1 MKTEMT
7 HDEAFAELDA
17 VAFDLLDTPERDAVL
32 AHVNDCQQCRA
43 ELDRRR
49 AVVADLSFAA
59 PLAADSSNGS
69 RKQIRNRLTARAAAD
84 IQPRR
89 LTPLVFPTVADM
101 PAVTP
106 NKPRRASLWVGIAAS
121 VAFVAAVG
129 VLAIVERDREVL
141 RSSLDAITIANL
153 SSSRVM
159 DSLQAE
165 IAARDSVLR
174 AIGARDVT
182 VLNLTSGSTAPSG
195 RMFWDRARGSWT
207 FLAQNLPPLQPG
219 RTYQLWIVTNKA
231 KISAGTFEPRNGEAT
246 VSAQLVLTE
255 PLAAVVV
262 TEEPAGGM
270 LQPTGA
276 TVIAVSAR

>member
-1 MKTEMT
+1 
-7 HDEAFAELDA
+7 
-17 VAFDLLDTPERDAVL
+17 
-32 AHVNDCQQCRA
+32 
-43 ELDRRR
+43 
-49 AVVADLSFAA
+49 
-59 PLAADSSNGS
+59 
-69 RKQIRNRLTARAAAD
+69 
-84 IQPRR
+84 
-89 LTPLVFPTVADM
+89 
-101 PAVTP
+101 
-106 NKPRRASLWVGIAAS
+106 
-121 VAFVAAVG
+121 
-129 VLAIVERDREVL
+129 
-141 RSSLDAITIANL
+141 
-153 SSSRVM
+153 M

-255 PLAAVVV
+255 PLAAVAV
-262 TEEPAGGM
+262 TEEPAGGT

-276 TVIAVSAR
+276 TVIAATLR

>member
-17 VAFDLLDTPERDAVL
+17 VAFDLLDIPERDAVL

-43 ELDRRR
+43 ELHRRR
-49 AVVADLSFAA
+49 AVVADLSFAV
-59 PLAADSSNGS
+59 PLAADSSSGT
-69 RKQIRNRLTARAAAD
+69 RQQIRNRLAARAAAD

-101 PAVTP
+101 PAVAP
-106 NKPRRASLWVGIAAS
+106 APRRASLWAAVVAS
-121 VAFVAAVG
+121 VALVATVG
-129 VLAIVERDREVL
+129 VLAIVERDRQAL

-153 SSSRVM
+153 SSSRVV

-165 IAARDSVLR
+165 IASRDSVLR

-182 VLNLTSGSTAPSG
+182 VLNLTSGATAPSG

-219 RTYQLWIVTNKA
+219 RTYQLWILTNKA
-231 KISAGTFEPRNGEAT
+231 KINAGTFEPRDGEAT

-255 PLAAVVV
+255 PLAAVAV
-262 TEEPAGGM
+262 TEEPAGGT

-276 TVIAVSAR
+276 TVIAATLR